1 MFEFKFADVGEGIHE
16 GTITRWFFKI
26 GDSIKEGDI
35 LVKVETD
42 KLDVELTSPVTGTIL
57 NMTHKEGDVI
67 NVGETLVL
75 IKEPGDSDA
84 VVKQTL
90 NSGSPTVSPTSQQH
104 SPSAQASFPTA
115 TITQTKILAT
125 PLVRCLAKELGI
137 DLATIKGTGID
148 GKILKE
154 DIIQFQQKT
163 STSTTNSFVSQPAP
177 LKASINDS
185 AQTEIIKI
193 SRLRKAIAQKMV
205 LAKST
210 IPETTLI
217 DEVNIT
223 ALVALRKQ
231 AKVQAEKQ
239 GIKLTFMAFIM
250 KAVAIALEEFPVFNA
265 SFDDAR
271 DEIILKKF
279 INLGI
284 AVDTKDGLIV
294 PNVKNANK
302 FNLLELAKKLQEAA
316 QATIERKV
324 QLDALQ
330 NGTFTITNFGSLD
343 ISYGTP
349 VINYPELAIL
359 GVGKI
364 SKKPIVENNQIIIAD
379 MLPLSLAIDHRI
391 IDGADGGRF
400 LKRIKELLSL
410 PTLLLL
416 S

>member
-1 MFEFKFADVGEGIHE
+1 MFEFKFTDVGEGIHE

-26 GDSIKEGDI
+26 GDPIKEGDI
-35 LVKVETD
+35 LVQVETD
-42 KLDVELTSPVTGTIL
+42 KLDVELTSPVTGTIID
-57 NMTHKEGDVI
+57 MTHKEGDVI
-67 NVGETLVL
+67 NVGEMLVL
-75 IKEPGDSDA
+75 IKEPGDTE
-84 VVKQTL
+84 VEVKQTTTA
-90 NSGSPTVSPTSQQH
+90 SIAS
-104 SPSAQASFPTA
+104 SATKTA
-115 TITQTKILAT
+115 DITAIKSNPNNTKKVLAT
-125 PLVRCLAKELGI
+125 PLVRSLAKELGI
-137 DLATIKGTGID
+137 NLNTIKGSGFG

-154 DIIQFQQKT
+154 DILASQKT
-163 STSTTNSFVSQPAP
+163 IEKTKQTTAKSSLMTEETE
-177 LKASINDS
+177 LKTVNA
-185 AQTEIIKI
+185 AEQTEIIKI

-205 LAKST
+205 LSKNT
-210 IPETTLI
+210 IPETTLM
-217 DEVNIT
+217 DEINIT
-223 ALVALRKQ
+223 ALVTLRKQ
-231 AKVQAEKQ
+231 AKIQAEKQ

-250 KAVAIALEEFPVFNA
+250 KAVAIALEEFPIFNA
-265 SFDDAR
+265 SYDD
-271 DEIILKKF
+271 DKEEIILKKI

-302 FNLLELAKKLQEAA
+302 LNLLELAKNLQEVAK
-316 QATIERKV
+316 ATTERKV
-324 QLDALQ
+324 QLEQLQ

-364 SKKPIVENNQIIIAD
+364 SKKAIIENNQIIIAD